1 MSEPPPED
9 SGDERGRSRA
19 NIAALIAI
27 VVLGLLAYWA
37 FSEVDKQRRLQNC
50 LAEGRRDC
58 LEIVKP
64 SK

>member
-27 VVLGLLAYWA
+27 VVLALLAYWA
-37 FSEVDKQRRLQNC
+37 FTAIDRQRRLQNC
-50 LAEGRRDC
+50 LDEGRHDC
-58 LEIVKP
+58 LDIVSP